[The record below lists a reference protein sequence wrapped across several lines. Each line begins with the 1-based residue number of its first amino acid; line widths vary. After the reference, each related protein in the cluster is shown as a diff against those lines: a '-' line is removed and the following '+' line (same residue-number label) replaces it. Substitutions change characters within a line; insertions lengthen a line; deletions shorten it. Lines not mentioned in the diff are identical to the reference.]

1 MKASKDVIN
10 DFKYRRERKIFKQM
24 SQFVKT
30 RTPDQCRSH
39 HQKVQKLHK
48 NIDDIITFYD
58 RKVMFGASKRMKIQ
72 SNIVLVGGFDK
83 EEKTT
88 SLIES

>member
-1 MKASKDVIN
+1 
-10 DFKYRRERKIFKQM
+10 M

-48 NIDDIITFYD
+48 TIDDIITFYD
-58 RKVMFGASKRMKIQ
+58 RKVMFGASKKIKIQ
-72 SNIVLVGGFDK
+72 PNIVLVKGFEK

-88 SLIES
+88 CLVKTEDFYRIKIDGKNLMISIKS